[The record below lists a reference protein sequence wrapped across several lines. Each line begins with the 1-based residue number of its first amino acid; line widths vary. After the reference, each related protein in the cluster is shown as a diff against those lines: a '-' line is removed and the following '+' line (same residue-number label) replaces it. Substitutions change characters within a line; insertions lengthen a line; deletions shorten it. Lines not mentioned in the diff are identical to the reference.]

1 MARAPSVQAGLA
13 VGREARALRRLQAHH
28 AFAAKHARIICTISR
43 RGVCFIML
51 LTVSK
56 RVEFSAS
63 RRLFA
68 PKFSAEENRKLFGEE
83 STARYG
89 TGRNYVAYFVF
100 SGQPDTTT
108 GMLINISEIK
118 ERAGEIIHHRYDHRF
133 LNEDNPAFR
142 DRVPTAENICRQ
154 LLDDVAPLF
163 DGNPARLV
171 AVHLRETPERSA
183 TAYAG
188 GPIEANYWF
197 DFSATRRTISPH
209 LSASEN
215 ERLFGISTGEHGH
228 NYRARLTLRAD
239 STPPEPALGTH
250 EEISSLICLFR
261 TQLDHKNL
269 NRAVDALRGKPITTE
284 SLARFILQSGS
295 DKVPLSRVR
304 LHERDDFFAET
315 WIDSGMFL
323 GMREVFSAAHR
334 LHVPSFSDRLN
345 AELFGKCNNPR
356 GHGHR
361 YVAEATIGGEYD
373 ERSGALANF
382 EELRNALGRALAP
395 WRDKHLDLETEEFR
409 DQPST
414 GENIVRALWPKLD
427 NALQQRLVRLRLWET
442 ANNRFTL
449 RRV

>member
-1 MARAPSVQAGLA
+1 
-13 VGREARALRRLQAHH
+13 
-28 AFAAKHARIICTISR
+28 
-43 RGVCFIML
+43 ML

-68 PKFSAEENRKLFGEE
+68 QKFSVEENRRLFGEE
-83 STARYG
+83 SAALHG

-100 SGQPDTTT
+100 SGQPDPTT

-118 ERAGEIIHHRYDHRF
+118 ERAGQIIHGRYDHCF
-133 LNEDNPAFR
+133 LNEDNPTFGEK
-142 DRVPTAENICRQ
+142 VPTAENICRQ

-163 DGNPARLV
+163 DGNPAKLV
-171 AVHLRETPERSA
+171 AVHLRETPDRSA
-183 TAYAG
+183 TAYATG
-188 GPIEANYWF
+188 AIEANYWF
-197 DFSATRRTISPH
+197 DFSAARRTISPH

-215 ERLFGISTGEHGH
+215 EKLFGISTGEHGH

-239 STPPEPALGTH
+239 SVAPAPTLERQ
-250 EEISSLICLFR
+250 EEISSLIQLLQ

-269 NRAVDALRGKPITTE
+269 NRDVDALRGKPITTE
-284 SLARFILQSGS
+284 SLSRFILQSGS
-295 DKVPLSRVR
+295 GKMPLSRVR
-304 LHERDDFFAET
+304 LHESDAFFAEA
-315 WIDSGMFL
+315 WNDGGMFL
-323 GMREVFSAAHR
+323 GVRAAFSAAHR
-334 LHVPSFSDRLN
+334 LHVLSFSDAQN
-345 AELFGKCNNPR
+345 ADLFGKCNNPR

-382 EELRNALGRALAP
+382 EGLRGALGRSLAP

-427 NALQQRLVRLRLWET
+427 SALQQRLVRLRLWET